1 MPNAHKKKMFYVD
14 YVPRNK
20 EWVIRNLS
28 SKLILFSFKKEDD
41 AKTFK
46 RKLDKYPMG

>member
-1 MPNAHKKKMFYVD
+1 MPTHNKKTFYVD
-14 YVPRNK
+14 YVTRKK

-28 SKLILFSFKKEDD
+28 SKLILFSFKTEDD
-41 AKTFK
+41 AKSFK